1 LNYKINNY
9 EHIIDTKLKLKEIS
23 RSGELRVILLRPSND
38 GSREELVDPD
48 AHILE
53 DSLILSGSFNPLHDG
68 HLNLAY

>member
-1 LNYKINNY
+1 M
-9 EHIIDTKLKLKEIS
+9 
-23 RSGELRVILLRPSND
+23 ILLRPSND

-48 AHILE
+48 AHILD